1 MLNHS
6 EKIRNCSMHTTNAFV
21 WGFPGCVCARAYTIS
36 LLFFVF
42 SQTWFDRLFINRIH
56 APRLVSR
63 TPHGTTVWHLV
74 RTLLQGSLEG
84 CPGHKLFRRCR
95 DLPVRIMLIDHH
107 CASCPRL
114 LVMCRVPELQGQL
127 REEALAREFEKQRA
141 DELQAQQ
148 DKEAAQNEL
157 VRACRSLPELAG

>member
-42 SQTWFDRLFINRIH
+42 SQTWFDLLFINRIH

-95 DLPVRIMLIDHH
+95 DLPVRMVLIDHH

-114 LVMCRVPELQGQL
+114 RYV
-127 REEALAREFEKQRA
+127 
-141 DELQAQQ
+141 
-148 DKEAAQNEL
+148 
-157 VRACRSLPELAG
+157 